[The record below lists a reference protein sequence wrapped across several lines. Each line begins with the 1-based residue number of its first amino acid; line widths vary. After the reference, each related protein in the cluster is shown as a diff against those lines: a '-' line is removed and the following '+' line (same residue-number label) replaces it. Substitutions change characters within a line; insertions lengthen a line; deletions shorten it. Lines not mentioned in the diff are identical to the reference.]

1 MTPSHV
7 EVNRCA
13 GGCNH
18 RQQSCLPTRVRKK
31 KIPVSQC
38 TNENT
43 QPSILIYYCFST
55 LALFSFYF
63 RLLMAINWRS
73 LLFLL
78 LLSVYKSRGFFFF
91 PEMTSETPLLQRP
104 DSKQCSILKKRERG
118 KKRSCQP
125 YSRGLE
131 RLSFHFEKNDVR
143 VWCLGRSNKKG
154 HIHFYSRDY
163 NTLEP
168 RYNEQVRQTLFVHY
182 I

>member
-78 LLSVYKSRGFFFF
+78 LLLSVYKSRGFF
-91 PEMTSETPLLQRP
+91 SSLKWPLRHLYYNVQTQNNVP
-104 DSKQCSILKKRERG
+104 FLKRERG

-131 RLSFHFEKNDVR
+131 RLSLHFEKNWR
-143 VWCLGRSNKKG
+143 
-154 HIHFYSRDY
+154 
-163 NTLEP
+163 
-168 RYNEQVRQTLFVHY
+168 
-182 I
+182 

>member
-78 LLSVYKSRGFFFF
+78 LLSVYKSRGFF
-91 PEMTSETPLLQRP
+91 SSSLKWPLRHLFYNVQTQNNVP
-104 DSKQCSILKKRERG
+104 FLERG
-118 KKRSCQP
+118 EKRSCQP

-154 HIHFYSRDY
+154 HIHFYSGIIIHSNLDIT
-163 NTLEP
+163 N
-168 RYNEQVRQTLFVHY
+168 
-182 I
+182 

>member
-43 QPSILIYYCFST
+43 QPSYAPLLLFFGPSLIF
-55 LALFSFYF
+55 
-63 RLLMAINWRS
+63 
-73 LLFLL
+73 FLL
-78 LLSVYKSRGFFFF
+78 LFTYGYQLKISSFSSSSGYESRDFF
-91 PEMTSETPLLQRP
+91 SSSLKWPLRHLFYNVQTQNNVP
-104 DSKQCSILKKRERG
+104 FLKRG
-118 KKRSCQP
+118 EKRSCQP

-143 VWCLGRSNKKG
+143 AWCSK
-154 HIHFYSRDY
+154 
-163 NTLEP
+163 
-168 RYNEQVRQTLFVHY
+168 Q
-182 I
+182 

>member
-43 QPSILIYYCFST
+43 QPSIFIYCCFST
-55 LALFSFYF
+55 LAACLSFF
-63 RLLMAINWRS
+63 LLSLLMAINWRS

-78 LLSVYKSRGFFFF
+78 LSVYKSRGFF
-91 PEMTSETPLLQRP
+91 SSSLKWPLRHLFYNVQTQNNVP
-104 DSKQCSILKKRERG
+104 FLKRERERE
-118 KKRSCQP
+118 KKSCQP

-143 VWCLGRSNKKG
+143 AWCSK
-154 HIHFYSRDY
+154 
-163 NTLEP
+163 
-168 RYNEQVRQTLFVHY
+168 Q
-182 I
+182 